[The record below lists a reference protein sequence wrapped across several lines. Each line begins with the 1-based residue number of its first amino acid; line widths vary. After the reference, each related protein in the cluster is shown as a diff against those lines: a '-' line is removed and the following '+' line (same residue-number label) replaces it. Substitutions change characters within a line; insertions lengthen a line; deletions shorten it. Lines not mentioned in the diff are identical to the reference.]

1 MIIQWSPPGIGIYS
15 WSGQH
20 LRHVDHTQLGVG
32 LGDRLYA
39 IGSDG
44 EDTIIVAVAVG
55 DCLKVKSL
63 HSYRLL

>member
-1 MIIQWSPPGIGIYS
+1 MQQIPPVMGIYS

-32 LGDRLYA
+32 EHDRLHT
-39 IGSDG
+39 IGSEG
-44 EDTIIVAVAVG
+44 EDTIIVAVGQVFV
-55 DCLKVKSL
+55 VKSL